1 MLIISKNLD
10 KKSEALVNENIISKE
25 VLVIDEDG
33 NQLGKMT
40 PAEGI
45 KLAEQKN
52 LDLVCVAP
60 NAAVPVCRFMDYS
73 KYRYELQKKA
83 REAKKNQKVLSMK
96 EIWLSPVISSNDL
109 ETKLKSA
116 KKFLLE
122 GCKLKVTLRFTKR
135 RMIGMMTPNDTV
147 LDKFSEKLT
156 DISTVEQAP
165 ILEGR
170 NMTLILM
177 PKKDNK

>member
-1 MLIISKNLD
+1 VLIISKNLD
-10 KKSEALVNENIISKE
+10 KKSETLVNENITFKE

-33 NQLGKMT
+33 NQLGTMT
-40 PAEGI
+40 PSEGV

-52 LDLVCVAP
+52 FDLVCVAP
-60 NAAVPVCRFMDYS
+60 NAKIPVCRFMNYS

-109 ETKLKSA
+109 ETKLKSGR
-116 KKFLLE
+116 KFLLE

-135 RMIGMMTPNDTV
+135 RMIGMMNQNDTV
-147 LDKFSEKLT
+147 LDRVAEKLS

-165 ILEGR
+165 VLEGR

>member
-10 KKSEALVNENIISKE
+10 KKNETLVNEDITFKE

-33 NQLGKMT
+33 NQLGTMT
-40 PAEGI
+40 PSEGV
-45 KLAEQKN
+45 KLAEQKS

-60 NAAVPVCRFMDYS
+60 NAKVPVCRFMNYS
-73 KYRYELQKKA
+73 KYRYEQQKRA

-116 KKFLLE
+116 RKFLLE

-135 RMIGMMTPNDTV
+135 RMIGMMNQNETV
-147 LDKFSEKLT
+147 LDKVAEKLA
-156 DISTVEQAP
+156 DISTVEQTP
-165 ILEGR
+165 VLEGR